1 MSLQAIRVASGQA
14 ETVGGVRPAH
24 DDLGSRGTDR
34 KSEVIYP
41 VPLSIRI
48 IHTMW
53 VAGIIGVIMML
64 LFG

>member
-14 ETVGGVRPAH
+14 ETVGGVRPTH

-53 VAGIIGVIMML
+53 VAGTIGVIMML